1 MSGALVMGKDQ
12 ARLDSSHPQITRIAA
27 REPSVS
33 SVDVDL
39 APLSEPRYTRGMR
52 AGVLLWLLLVSA
64 GRVPSPEDS
73 LRAAAATALA
83 AIEGDSGAAVRKRFE
98 RQLRE
103 ASDPAAELG
112 LAYLA
117 LFSYDYQDAD
127 RRFLALRDASA
138 AGGPIA
144 AYAQLG
150 VAQSALGR
158 GQVARGDTLIGAAV
172 LAARAAG
179 APLIEAEAL
188 LAQALAAARLRGP
201 AVAESALVRAEG
213 RLPPGATALGA
224 RATCVRAQLTT
235 ARDLARASSLA
246 LEGVRVARAA
256 GALRPEGYCLFVAA
270 GAIGN
275 EGNADSSL
283 ALFAQA
289 EVVQRRARDRA
300 GRAATL
306 QWRGY
311 ALYDQG
317 SYGESRSALT
327 EALADGQASGNMSPV
342 AWGHMIF
349 ALLDLATGELD
360 AIAAHADAA
369 ESLFVRNGDA
379 IGAVAL
385 ANFEVQRA
393 RVVGDTAR
401 ARAAAMRFAA
411 GGDRYGWH
419 WPVFAQR
426 ELAFVE
432 MDAGNWVAAA
442 RHLDTARTRARTLG
456 ASGLELSVEQD
467 FGILALRQGNPRA
480 ARAILSRVVSRIPAD
495 EASFR
500 HYTLTQLALAQLRLG
515 EVDRAAATARGA
527 ADELDRWR
535 EGLDDRRLRQTAFD
549 LRRFE
554 DPSFAVADVVSGL
567 AAAGRAEL
575 AFELAERRRARNL
588 LDRIVLAEGLA
599 REPGRAPRSSA
610 TVLGAG
616 EIAARLPDDHTVIV
630 EFVRGSR
637 SAPTTVFLL
646 TRAGLRAVVL
656 PASVELSRRVQ
667 RLIGLLEAGAGAD
680 SLAQSL
686 GEELL
691 APLLPV
697 MPPETTRLVIV
708 ADLDLHGLPFE
719 ALPVDGRLLVDRFSI
734 SYAPSASVLARLWRR
749 ERGPGAA
756 TLLAFGDPRF
766 TAEAEAGSAA
776 QVFRAAFDRN
786 GGLPRL
792 RASAREVRAVARY
805 ADQADVRLREEAS
818 EAGLKRAPLGRYRV
832 IHLATHALVDDR
844 SPARTALALAPG
856 QGEDGF
862 VSPSEI
868 SALGL
873 DADLLVFSG
882 CRTARGEVTGGEGVG
897 GLAAPAIEAGARAV
911 LASGW
916 LVGDEQSAR
925 FMERFYGHLAS
936 GQSLGEALR
945 ETKLELMR
953 AGVPAG
959 VWASFTLL
967 GDPHTRIA
975 LHAPAGAFPWAAI
988 LPTLALLALGAYGVT
1003 WMRRRGGDATST
1015 PSGSTATTTQR

>member
-1 MSGALVMGKDQ
+1 MPVGALLCLGIVAASPV
-12 ARLDSSHPQITRIAA
+12 AR
-27 REPSVS
+27 
-33 SVDVDL
+33 
-39 APLSEPRYTRGMR
+39 
-52 AGVLLWLLLVSA
+52 SA
-64 GRVPSPEDS
+64 DS

-83 AIEGDSGAAVRKRFE
+83 AIEGDSAAAVRHRFE
-98 RQLRE
+98 RRLGE
-103 ASDPAAELG
+103 MSDPAAELG

-127 RRFLALRDASA
+127 RRFEALRNASPP
-138 AGGPIA
+138 GGPVA
-144 AYAQLG
+144 AYARLG
-150 VAQSALGR
+150 LAQSALGR
-158 GQVARGDTLIGAAV
+158 GQVARGDTLVGAAV

-179 APLIEAEAL
+179 TSLIEAEAL
-188 LAQALAAARLRGP
+188 LLQALAAARLRGP
-201 AVAESALVRAEG
+201 ASAESLLAQAEPL
-213 RLPPGATALGA
+213 LPPGPTALGA
-224 RATCVRAQLTT
+224 RATCVRAQVTT
-235 ARDLARASSLA
+235 SRDLLRAHHLA
-246 LEGVRVARAA
+246 LEGARTARAA

-270 GAIGN
+270 AAIGN
-275 EGNADSSL
+275 QGNQDSSL

-289 EVVQRRARDRA
+289 EAVQRRARDRA

-311 ALYDQG
+311 ALYDVG

-327 EALADGQASGNMSPV
+327 EALADGQASGNQSPV

-369 ESLFVRNGDA
+369 ESLFTRNGDA
-379 IGAVAL
+379 LGAVAL

-401 ARAAAMRFAA
+401 ARAAAVRFAA
-411 GGDRYGWH
+411 GADRYGWH

-432 MDAGNWVAAA
+432 MDAGNWAAAA

-456 ASGLELSVEQD
+456 ASGLALSVEQD
-467 FGILALRQGNPRA
+467 FGVLALREGNAPA
-480 ARAILSRVVSRIPAD
+480 ARTILSRVVRQIPAD

-535 EGLDDRRLRQTAFD
+535 EGLDDRRLRQTTFD

-554 DPSFAVADVVSGL
+554 DPSFAVADVVTGL
-567 AAAGRAEL
+567 VAAGRTEL

-599 REPGRAPRSSA
+599 REPGPAPRSSA

-616 EIAARLPDDHTVIV
+616 EIAAKLPDDHTVIV

-646 TRAGLRAVVL
+646 TRAGLQAAVL
-656 PASVELSRRVQ
+656 PPSVELRRRVQ
-667 RLIGLLEAGAGAD
+667 RLVGLLEAGAGAD

-686 GEELL
+686 GEELV
-691 APLLPV
+691 APLLP
-697 MPPETTRLVIV
+697 MMSAKTDRLVIV

-719 ALPVDGRLLVDRFSI
+719 ALPVGGRPLVDRFSI
-734 SYAPSASVLARLWRR
+734 SYAPSASVLARLWGRQ
-749 ERGPGAA
+749 RGPAPA

-766 TAEAEAGSAA
+766 EAEAEAGSAA

-805 ADQADVRLREEAS
+805 ADQADVRLREQAS
-818 EAGLKRAPLGRYRV
+818 EAGLKRAPLRDYRV
-832 IHLATHALVDDR
+832 IHLATHALVDER

-868 SALGL
+868 SKLGL
-873 DADLLVFSG
+873 DADLLVLSG
-882 CRTARGEVTGGEGVG
+882 CRTARGEVAGGEGVG
-897 GLAAPAIEAGARAV
+897 GLATPAIEAGARAV

-925 FMERFYGHLAS
+925 FMERFYLHLS
-936 GQSLGEALR
+936 LGQTLGEALR

-953 AGVPAG
+953 AGIPPA

-967 GDPHTRIA
+967 GDPLARIA
-975 LHAPAGAFPWAAI
+975 LHVPAREFPWAAI
-988 LPTLALLALGAYGVT
+988 LFALGLLALGAYGVT
-1003 WMRRRGGDATST
+1003 RMRRRGGEATSP
-1015 PSGSTATTTQR
+1015 PSGSSATTTQR